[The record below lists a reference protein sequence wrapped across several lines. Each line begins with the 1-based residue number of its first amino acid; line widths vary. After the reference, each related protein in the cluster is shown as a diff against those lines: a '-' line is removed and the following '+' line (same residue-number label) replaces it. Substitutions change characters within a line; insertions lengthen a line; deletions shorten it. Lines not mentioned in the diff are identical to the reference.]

1 MESFALT
8 TTETLKKAK
17 TRARKHADPVK
28 KTKGTSDKASI
39 SVFLSLLTPCGLWYT
54 ERVVVI

>member
-17 TRARKHADPVK
+17 TRARKHADSVK
-28 KTKGTSDKASI
+28 KTKGTTRDKAQI
-39 SVFLSLLTPCGLWYT
+39 SVFLSVFNPVWTL
-54 ERVVVI
+54 V